1 MQNSAEIAVIGLGNA
16 GLPLAAV
23 IADCGIAVMGVDI
36 NESRCLAIN
45 RGDNPIAEEE
55 GLEELLKRH
64 GGRSLQATPRFQD
77 AAGCQTFIVI
87 LPVFVYASYNPDFA
101 IM

>member
-36 NESRCLAIN
+36 NEGRCLAIN
-45 RGDNPIAEEE
+45 RGDNPIAEEA
-55 GLEELLKRH
+55 GLEEPTAGDGAYPAREHHSTCNPARWGMQASGEIARPRRH
-64 GGRSLQATPRFQD
+64 DVQGNQ
-77 AAGCQTFIVI
+77 
-87 LPVFVYASYNPDFA
+87 
-101 IM
+101 